1 MLYMVTGHATKPA
14 LGSEVVSNTLRGLIQ
29 RCIAFDPRDRIQN
42 VEEIERIIRR
52 STAKKSRGFLKA
64 AAAAAAAILVVL
76 GSYVA
81 GDYLGEKAGNAAG
94 NRTGYDE
101 GYVDGYRDVP
111 IYSLGEKTDHPEDG
125 NAPVNILCPEG
136 AYALAYDN
144 AVYFIQNG
152 DIYRMTADGTDIV
165 PIVEG
170 ESAAGL
176 CAFNGWLYYSSGEN
190 IVQRNVYTD
199 ESNVTYSGL
208 KGYLA
213 VLDSKYYIVTGEDVF
228 YFDLSDWTLTSAGP
242 SFVEDYAVK
251 DTPDEVTERVK
262 GLSPV
267 QCAYE
272 SRGIVLLDGEDSLI
286 WLCDPEGTIRT
297 RVTRNRAEDF
307 NLAGDWVFYHNRDD
321 DGNLWCVRR
330 DGADDHRI

>member
-1 MLYMVTGHATKPA
+1 M
-14 LGSEVVSNTLRGLIQ
+14 
-29 RCIAFDPRDRIQN
+29 
-42 VEEIERIIRR
+42 
-52 STAKKSRGFLKA
+52 
-64 AAAAAAAILVVL
+64 
-76 GSYVA
+76 
-81 GDYLGEKAGNAAG
+81 
-94 NRTGYDE
+94 
-101 GYVDGYRDVP
+101 
-111 IYSLGEKTDHPEDG
+111 
-125 NAPVNILCPEG
+125 
-136 AYALAYDN
+136 
-144 AVYFIQNG
+144 
-152 DIYRMTADGTDIV
+152 
-165 PIVEG
+165 
-170 ESAAGL
+170 
-176 CAFNGWLYYSSGEN
+176 
-190 IVQRNVYTD
+190 YTD